1 MEIMQKEQL
10 SLLIIDDNPED
21 VATYKRLLL
30 KSVDYSFLI
39 LEADSGARGLNL
51 FTENNVDCILLDYRL
66 PDADGL
72 ELLEKMAQ
80 NKPVIFLTGYG
91 NETVAVEAMKKGAM
105 DYLIKN
111 QIDGERLIRAIRYSV
126 SQKKAEIEREN
137 LITQLQDALG
147 KVKTLSGLLPIC
159 SSCKKIRDDQGYWKQ
174 LESYISEHSDALF
187 SHGYCPECGEKY
199 RKEVENII
207 NKRK

>member
-1 MEIMQKEQL
+1 MQSEQL
-10 SLLIIDDNPED
+10 SVLIIDDNPED
-21 VATYKRLLL
+21 IATYKRLLL
-30 KSVDYSFLI
+30 RSTDYSFLI
-39 LEADSGARGLNL
+39 LEADSGTRGLNL

-66 PDADGL
+66 PDANGL
-72 ELLEKMAQ
+72 ELLEKMASD
-80 NKPVIFLTGYG
+80 KPVIFLTGYG
-91 NETVAVEAMKKGAM
+91 NETVAVEAMKKGAT

-111 QIDGERLIRAIRYSV
+111 QIDGESLIRSIRYSIR
-126 SQKKAEIEREN
+126 QKKAEIEREK
-137 LITQLQDALG
+137 LITELQDALG

-199 RKEVENII
+199 RQEVENII

>member
-1 MEIMQKEQL
+1 MQSEQL
-10 SLLIIDDNPED
+10 LVLIIDDNPED
-21 VATYKRLLL
+21 IATYKRLLL
-30 KSVDYSFLI
+30 KSTDYSFLI
-39 LEADSGARGLNL
+39 LEADSGTGGLNL
-51 FTENNVDCILLDYRL
+51 FAENNVDCILLDYRL

-199 RKEVENII
+199 RQEVENII